1 MVVFLCVVFLL
12 SSITILF
19 ILITVLFTP
28 ITTLFTPITTLFT
41 PIIILSFLIMITLHK
56 SFSFSRTSLPSP
68 LLSQKQQLH

>member
-28 ITTLFTPITTLFT
+28 ITTLFTPI
-41 PIIILSFLIMITLHK
+41 IILSFLIMITLHK
-56 SFSFSRTSLPSP
+56 SFSFSRISLPSP